1 MDEILLQN
9 FNNDPALQAKYP
21 SFEVYKN
28 FMNNPE
34 RAGDGSGLYSIRD
47 QLNRDFLQGGL
58 LRDARDSLGQ
68 TFNSL
73 TNDMGSFGQNINQ
86 FVTETVP
93 SGLEKLKNFYS
104 KIPTPGNL
112 FMRAIDAADRFD
124 ELPMQDQN
132 YITSVMEGVKD
143 PGGMEGFYRDSQSGL
158 LKDFMGKNVRSLRGN
173 YADYIRKEYDRRFNK
188 QNPGY
193 VDYTTPLQLAKNSFI
208 QKQFQK
214 QEDLAAKKTAKT
226 TNTQAQYNV
235 SNYSGGDG
243 PDRDLSTVTKESAA
257 KTKGVGGGG
266 YTKSDAQRESYR
278 GSYSR
283 GGLATIQIREGY

>member
-34 RAGDGSGLYSIRD
+34 RAGDSSGLYSIKD

-58 LRDARDSLGQ
+58 LRDAKDSLGQ

-112 FMRAIDAADRFD
+112 VMGAINAADRFD
-124 ELPMQDQN
+124 ELPMQDRD
-132 YITSVMEGVKD
+132 YITSVMEGAKA
-143 PGGMEGFYRDSQSGL
+143 PGGLEGFYRDPQSGL
-158 LKDFMGKNVRSLRGN
+158 LKDAMGKNVRSLRGN
-173 YADYIRKEYDRRFNK
+173 YADYIRKEKRI
-188 QNPGY
+188 
-193 VDYTTPLQLAKNSFI
+193 LIMLLI
-208 QKQFQK
+208 HH
-214 QEDLAAKKTAKT
+214 L
-226 TNTQAQYNV
+226 YN
-235 SNYSGGDG
+235 
-243 PDRDLSTVTKESAA
+243 
-257 KTKGVGGGG
+257 
-266 YTKSDAQRESYR
+266 
-278 GSYSR
+278 
-283 GGLATIQIREGY
+283 

>member
-104 KIPTPGNL
+104 KLPTPGNL
-112 FMRAIDAADRFD
+112 VMGAIDAADRFD
-124 ELPMQDQN
+124 ELPMQDRD
-132 YITSVMEGVKD
+132 YITSVMEGAKA
-143 PGGMEGFYRDSQSGL
+143 PGGLEGFYRDPQSGL

-173 YADYIRKEYDRRFNK
+173 YADFVRKEYDRRFNEE
-188 QNPGY
+188 NPNY
-193 VDYTTPLQLAKNSFI
+193 VAYTSPLQLAKNSFI

-214 QEDLAAKKTAKT
+214 QKDLAAKEAEK
-226 TNTQAQYNV
+226 
-235 SNYSGGDG
+235 
-243 PDRDLSTVTKESAA
+243 LAA
-257 KTKGVGGGG
+257 KNQVRLGNNLIQDKN
-266 YTKSDAQRESYR
+266 YKSDPSLSAIGRAKYTGPGMAFEAR
-278 GSYSR
+278 NTGT
-283 GGLATIQIREGY
+283 GKGPK

>member
-28 FMNNPE
+28 FMNNPQ

-104 KIPTPGNL
+104 KLPTPGNL
-112 FMRAIDAADRFD
+112 FFGAIDAVDRFD
-124 ELPMQDQN
+124 ELPQQDRD
-132 YITSVMEGVKD
+132 YITNIMEGARSDQGLAGFYKD
-143 PGGMEGFYRDSQSGL
+143 PNSGL
-158 LKDFMGKNVRSLRGN
+158 LKDMMGKNVRSLRGN
-173 YADYIRKEYDRRFNK
+173 YAEYIRKEYDRRFNE
-188 QNPGY
+188 QNPNY
-193 VDYTTPLQLAKNSFI
+193 VNYTTPLQLSKNAFI

-214 QEDLAAKKTAKT
+214 QEEA
-226 TNTQAQYNV
+226 
-235 SNYSGGDG
+235 
-243 PDRDLSTVTKESAA
+243 
-257 KTKGVGGGG
+257 
-266 YTKSDAQRESYR
+266 AQRVRDQQRIQERVNRGESLSNIGKDMYT
-278 GSYSR
+278 GSGKAFEARQDTFTGGKTVSSPSTPGGQYSSPR
-283 GGLATIQIREGY
+283 